1 MMTGASMMMAKA
13 NATPNA
19 ARLTVGSAR
28 RAMNAARYGP
38 SIAIISQVLASGS
51 QKRRIVRGVSGPA
64 VMPARDDT
72 RLRQDD
78 N

>member
-1 MMTGASMMMAKA
+1 MS
-13 NATPNA
+13 
-19 ARLTVGSAR
+19 
-28 RAMNAARYGP
+28 AARYGP

-51 QKRRIVRGVSGPA
+51 QKRRIVRWVSGRA

-72 RLRQDD
+72 RLRQDE